1 MHNGNRGKLIGIY
14 APLPGSG
21 KSTLAEAI
29 VRKGKATR
37 VISLAE
43 PLKEMLVVLLVHNGY
58 TAQEA
63 WHLITHCKH
72 QSLQCLGGK
81 TIRYAL
87 QTLGTEW
94 GRNFIDEDV
103 WVIPW
108 EKKVERMLEAGCDV
122 VCDDVRRDNE
132 MQAVRDEGGM
142 VVVLRRPALPVPEC
156 ANHASEGQLE
166 DEEFDEVI
174 LAEEVRPADL
184 DAYMDARAETLL
196 L

>member
-58 TAQEA
+58 TPQEA

-72 QSLQCLGGK
+72 QSLECLGGK

-94 GRNFIDEDV
+94 GRDLIHEDV
-103 WVIPW
+103 WVMPW
-108 EKKVERMLEAGCDV
+108 EKKVERMLAAGCDV
-122 VCDDVRRDNE
+122 VCDDVRRGNE
-132 MQAVRDEGGM
+132 MDAVQDEGR
-142 VVVLRRPALPVPEC
+142 VVLLRRPALPVPEC
-156 ANHASEGQLE
+156 ANHASEGSL
-166 DEEFDEVI
+166 DGREFDEAI
-174 LAEEVRPADL
+174 LAEEVRPSDL

-196 L
+196 A